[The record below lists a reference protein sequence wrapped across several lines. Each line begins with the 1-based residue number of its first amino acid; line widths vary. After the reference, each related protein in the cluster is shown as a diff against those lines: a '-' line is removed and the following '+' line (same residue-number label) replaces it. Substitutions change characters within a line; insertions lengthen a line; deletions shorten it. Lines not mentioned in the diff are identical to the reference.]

1 MAFEKTNG
9 YLVLNTGTPDEPT
22 IPALKKYL
30 KQFLSD
36 PDMLDYP
43 STEPIESSKGFN
55 LIKHKIASILRW
67 LIVNLIVIGFLFFRF
82 GRCPTKI

>member
-1 MAFEKTNG
+1 MQAEKTNG

-22 IPALKKYL
+22 IPALRRYL

-43 STEPIESSKGFN
+43 ATEPVESSKGFDV
-55 LIKHKIASILRW
+55 IKHKIASVIRW
-67 LIVNLIVIGFLFFRF
+67 GIVNLIAVSYTHLKL
-82 GRCPTKI
+82 PTKA